1 MGKKDILSQLAEE
14 LPKYQI
20 KIKGL
25 SILPFAL
32 DISIVYLP
40 TNQEVGYIR
49 WTVFQGVRGVIAIT
63 LSGKKYA
70 IMYEN
75 GEWSISEM

>member
-1 MGKKDILSQLAEE
+1 MSNKDILSQIAEE
-14 LPKYQI
+14 LPKYRIQV
-20 KIKGL
+20 KGL

-32 DISIVYLP
+32 DISIIYLP

-49 WTVFQGVRGVIAIT
+49 WTIFQGVKGVIAIT
-63 LSGKKYA
+63 ISGKKCA
-70 IMYEN
+70 IKYEN